1 MIEANKTE
9 RLYQL
14 DPCPVNAPL
23 LGCVFAPRR
32 TRRTL
37 RSLTERVTIPML
49 RVAMHVL
56 GIDAGGTKTMC
67 LLADEQGRII
77 SEARGGGANLKT
89 AGELGVEKVLHT
101 VMEEAIGE
109 RQIIPSVVCLGMAG
123 ADREADARTVRAIMR
138 RIGYK
143 AKTLV
148 VNDALIALVAGAA
161 DGPGVAIV
169 TGTGSIVY
177 GRSAGNRAARA
188 GGWGHLLGDEGSG
201 FWIGRKALVSVV
213 RAADGRGPS
222 TLLTP
227 RVFARLGIGSIS
239 DLVQLLYDRDVALP
253 FVAALGQVVQGAR
266 DDGDEV
272 ASLILTQAADELTLA
287 ATSVVTRLEMTLE
300 DFPFV
305 LAGGIF
311 SGVPWLLAELER
323 RLPGLAPRASV
334 RRLREDPAVGAV
346 HLALAEARGG
356 ARIPSYIL

>member
-1 MIEANKTE
+1 
-9 RLYQL
+9 
-14 DPCPVNAPL
+14 
-23 LGCVFAPRR
+23 
-32 TRRTL
+32 
-37 RSLTERVTIPML
+37 ML

-138 RIGYK
+138 RS
-143 AKTLV
+143 
-148 VNDALIALVAGAA
+148 DALIALVAGAA

-201 FWIGRKALVSVV
+201 FWIGRRALASVV
-213 RAADGRGPS
+213 RAADGRGPA
-222 TLLTP
+222 TLLTA

-300 DFPFV
+300 NFPFV

-311 SGVPWLLAELER
+311 SGIPWLLAELER

-334 RRLREDPAVGAV
+334 RRLHEDPAVGAV

-356 ARIPSYIL
+356 ARIPSYIS